1 MVELSVVTPDELDFE
16 AYTQLQEEAFADV
29 IGGSGVE
36 NFLSESLYRWKY
48 STPYGQAKIATVH
61 DGGVL
66 VAANAMYPLAVAAT
80 DTRIPAWQSCD
91 TATHPSARG
100 KGHFLRCL
108 HALRDALGENE
119 IFFGFPNKNSVR
131 GFEKLG
137 WTNRG
142 VITTWVRVIPGARLE
157 RFGHVSEIGTYGDA
171 DDEFFTRLVRADGP
185 MLERTAACLT
195 WRYKLHPSNSYRAY
209 ELTEDGERLGVVVL
223 RETTVNGRRLAIV
236 MELLSVRDRAERQLV
251 RFAAAWARRRGIWIT
266 LVLNNTL
273 RARVA
278 ARSGFLAVPTR
289 ILPKRQVLMGAAT
302 GEAAQRVWQQRWRVQ
317 MGDWDA
323 F

>member
-1 MVELSVVTPDELDFE
+1 MVELSVVTPDGLDFE
-16 AYTQLQEEAFADV
+16 AYTQLQREAFADV
-29 IGGSGVE
+29 IGGSGME
-36 NFLSESLYRWKY
+36 DLQSESLYRWKY
-48 STPYGQAKIATVH
+48 STPYGQAKIATVR
-61 DGGVL
+61 DGGML
-66 VAANAMYPLAVAAT
+66 VAANAMYPLAVAT
-80 DTRIPAWQSCD
+80 PDTRIPAWQSCD

-108 HALRDALGENE
+108 NALRDVLGENE

-142 VITTWVRVIPGARLE
+142 VITTRVRVIPGAKVE
-157 RFGHVSEIGTYGDA
+157 RFGQVSEIGTYGEA
-171 DDEFFTRLVRADGP
+171 DDEFFARLVRADGP
-185 MLERTAACLT
+185 LLERTAPYLT
-195 WRYKLHPSNSYRAY
+195 WRYKSHPGNSYSSY
-209 ELTEDGERLGVVVL
+209 ELTEDGKRLGVVVL
-223 RETTVNGRRLAIV
+223 RDATVKGRRLAIV
-236 MELLSVRDRAERQLV
+236 MELLSVSDRAERQLV
-251 RFAAAWARRRGIWIT
+251 RFAAAWARRRGVWIT

-278 ARSGFLAVPTR
+278 TSSGFLALPAW

-302 GEAAQRVWQQRWRVQ
+302 GEAAERVWQQRWRVQ
-317 MGDWDA
+317 MGDWDS